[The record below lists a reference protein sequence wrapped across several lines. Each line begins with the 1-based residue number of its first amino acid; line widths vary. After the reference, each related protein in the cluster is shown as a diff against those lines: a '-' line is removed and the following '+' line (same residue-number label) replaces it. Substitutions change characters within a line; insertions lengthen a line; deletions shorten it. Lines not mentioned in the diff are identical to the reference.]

1 MVRNSFS
8 LAGFARL
15 LSAIFI
21 AAVIFAPYQAVAAT
35 EPKGDAVTVGKI
47 SGGLKTAITGKGA
60 TLGRLADLE
69 EEAQARVRE
78 TLSTGAFIVRDA
90 DAGYLPPPLA
100 ALMTRAAQNSP
111 EIKVMRAEIAAME
124 QKVLMA
130 GAPLMPDVEIMFMD
144 YPVKWPWEMNSP
156 MAKQRLTVS
165 QPFYSYGKRGSKE
178 KIAAYDVEL
187 MRLSIAQMEYKMA
200 GDVIDVYFDLADV
213 AVELEMLE
221 RRDSLL
227 EIMEE
232 IALLMYELNKAPI
245 SEALAVQTMRAELL
259 VMKVDL
265 ETMQAEML
273 AMLAGMLN
281 VPISEINYNILIEE
295 SQATSGFANR
305 DEIYA
310 LAAARHPETAWL
322 KTWDEQLLEKARF
335 AEKNYHPDY
344 KLIFQYDFSWE
355 MADRFGVGIMFGL
368 PIYQRRM
375 QDAEYKE
382 AMAMREQVS
391 LREEGIFNSIR
402 SKSAAEFSKLELTWQ
417 RIRKYDDEI
426 IPLTQSLFDAAIA
439 GYQVGKTGFA
449 ELVDAEIR
457 LLDYEIARR
466 LAIVAAARSR
476 AKLYYYTLGA
486 IEFADAATTPSSAD
500 VNDID
505 IYGDEYER

>member
-1 MVRNSFS
+1 MVRIIRF
-8 LAGFARL
+8 LRAFGPV
-15 LSAIFI
+15 SAI
-21 AAVIFAPYQAVAAT
+21 VAAASILLFAAGRVAYAD
-35 EPKGDAVTVGKI
+35 PQGDAVTVGKLA
-47 SGGLKTAITGKGA
+47 GGVKTAVTGKGA

-69 EEAQARVRE
+69 EEAQKRVRE

-90 DAGYLPPPLA
+90 DAGFIPAPLA
-100 ALMTRAAQNSP
+100 ALMTRAAENSP

-130 GAPLMPDVEIMFMD
+130 GAPMMPEMEIMFMG

-156 MAKQRLTVS
+156 MAMQRLTVS

-178 KIAAYDVEL
+178 KIAAYDVAL
-187 MRLSIAQMEYKMA
+187 MRLTVAQMEYKMS
-200 GDVIDVYFDLADV
+200 GDVIDVYFDLAEV
-213 AVELEMLE
+213 AVDLEMLD
-221 RRDSLL
+221 RRDELL

-232 IALLMYELNKAPI
+232 IALLMYELSKAPL
-245 SEALAVQTMRAELL
+245 SEALAVQTMRSELS
-259 VMKVDL
+259 VMRVDM
-265 ETMQAEML
+265 ETMQAEMR

-281 VPISEINYNILIEE
+281 IPESELDFPLFV
-295 SQATSGFANR
+295 SDSPVTAGDANR
-305 DEIYA
+305 EEMYA
-310 LAAARHPETAWL
+310 LASSRHPETAWL
-322 KTWDEQLLEKARF
+322 KTWDEQLLEKARL

-344 KLIFQYDFSWE
+344 KLTFQYDFSWE

-382 AMAMREQVS
+382 AMAVREQVP
-391 LREEGIFNSIR
+391 LREEGVYNAIR
-402 SKSAAEFSKLELTWQ
+402 SKSAAEFSKLDLTLQ
-417 RIRKYDDEI
+417 RIRKYDDEV

-439 GYQVGKTGFA
+439 GYQVGKSGFA

-486 IEFADAATTPSSAD
+486 VESSVANIALASAD
-500 VNDID
+500 ENEID
-505 IYGDEYER
+505 VDGVEYE